1 LAGDRIDRFGDAM
14 SASVRAAKSSSP
26 WYANY
31 APLTGVSDEFVGR
44 DGKPRSSWRNFIE
57 LLDADDSERSLAAAD
72 RRIRDIGVTYRVH
85 GEAGERAWP
94 MSRLP
99 LLIEENDWKEIAAG
113 VAQRASVIEALLA
126 DVYGAGHLVADGIL
140 PAPVVA
146 GSRDYLRPLV
156 GLKPPGGHWMHLY
169 AADLG
174 RGPDGRWW
182 VLGDRAQ
189 APSGAGYALEN
200 RLVMSRAW
208 PARYRSMNVERL
220 APFFRAMRSSLAAAA
235 ERPHPRICL
244 LTPGPYSETY
254 FEQAYLARYLGFL
267 LVEGDDLVVHQGL
280 THVRTIAGLK
290 RADVIWRR
298 VDSDFIDP
306 LELNGQSRLG
316 VPGLISAMRDG
327 HTVVS
332 NAPGSGFAESR
343 ALMSFMPAIANH
355 FLGEDLLMPN
365 IATWWCGD
373 HEAQSSVLANFDSM
387 AIAGAF
393 ANNIP
398 GFEADQQILP
408 ANLSSA
414 ERTRLSDAV
423 KARGLDY
430 VGQEVVRLSTT
441 PVWNDGQLVPRPFV
455 LRVYAAATLDGW
467 HVMPGGFC
475 RITDRPDARAVSMG
489 AGVQSAD
496 VWVLSSKS
504 IVMETLLPATSD
516 IKIRRILG
524 NLPSRAADNLFW
536 YGRYLERAEATL
548 RVVRCL
554 CARSLEMDLS
564 SGGVSKSLAH
574 LGHQL
579 VAWGAVAL
587 ENEGAQPFTIARQAL
602 CDEESYGS
610 GLSGVRMARNAG
622 SIIRERISVDASK
635 LLRMLDTQLTNLGDL
650 MSEAD
655 VFEAV
660 DRALQTLAALA
671 GLEQENMNRNAGWRF
686 LDMGRRTE
694 RAINT
699 CRLARTFAPEDATA
713 DDLDVLLDLID
724 SQITYRSRYLTGV
737 ALAPV
742 RDMVLLDPFNPRSVG
757 FQIEAINQHILAL
770 PALHEDGLLEEPRQ
784 IITKLATEI
793 STSAAGNLETSI
805 ILAFE
810 QKILNFADTVAARYF
825 LRRPEMSVGIG
836 VSGLA

>member
-1 LAGDRIDRFGDAM
+1 M
-14 SASVRAAKSSSP
+14 SAPGLAPKTPGA

-31 APLTGVSDEFVGR
+31 APLPGIPDEFIGP
-44 DGKPRSSWRNFIE
+44 DGKPRSSWRNFLEQI
-57 LLDADDSERSLAAAD
+57 DSSDSERSLAAAA
-72 RRIRDIGVTYRVH
+72 RRIRDIGVSYRVH

-99 LLIEENDWKEIAAG
+99 LLIEEGDWKEIAAG

-126 DVYGAGHLVADGIL
+126 DVYGTGRLVAEGIL
-140 PAPVVA
+140 PAAVVA
-146 GSRDYLRPLV
+146 GSQDYLRPMV
-156 GLKPPGGHWMHLY
+156 DMKPPGGRWMNLY

-220 APFFRAMRSSLAAAA
+220 APFFRALRSSLAKAA
-235 ERPHPRICL
+235 ERTQPRICL

-267 LVEGDDLVVHQGL
+267 LVEGDDLVVHQGR

-316 VPGLISAMRDG
+316 VPGLLSAMRNG
-327 HTVVS
+327 HTAVS
-332 NAPGSGFAESR
+332 NVPGSGFAESR
-343 ALMSFMPAIANH
+343 ALMNFMPAIAQRL
-355 FLGEDLLMPN
+355 LGEDLRMPN

-373 HEAQSSVLANFDSM
+373 RDAHRKVLTNFDSM

-398 GFEADQQILP
+398 GFESDQQVLPGNLP
-408 ANLSSA
+408 AA
-414 ERTRLSDAV
+414 ERARLFDAV
-423 KARGLDY
+423 EERGLDY
-430 VGQEVVRLSTT
+430 VGQEVVRLSTA
-441 PVWNDGQLVPRPFV
+441 PVWNEGDLVPRPFV
-455 LRVYAAATLDGW
+455 LRVFATITPDGW
-467 HVMPGGFC
+467 KVMPGGFC
-475 RITDRPDARAVSMG
+475 RISARPDARAVSMG
-489 AGVQSAD
+489 ENVQSAD
-496 VWVLSSKS
+496 VWVLSSKPV
-504 IVMETLLPATSD
+504 VMETLLPATHD

-554 CARSLEMDLS
+554 CARSLEIDLS
-564 SGGVSKSLAH
+564 SGDASNALAH
-574 LGHQL
+574 LAHQL
-579 VAWGAVAL
+579 VAWGAVSA
-587 ENEGAQPFTIARQAL
+587 ENEAAPILTIVKQAL
-602 CDEESYGS
+602 CDEDVGGS
-610 GLSGVRMARNAG
+610 GLSGVRLARNAG
-622 SIIRERISVDASK
+622 SIIRERISIDASK
-635 LLRMLDTQLTNLGDL
+635 LLRMLDLHLTNMGDL
-650 MSEAD
+650 LSEAD
-655 VFEAV
+655 VFEAA
-660 DRALQTLAALA
+660 DRALQMLAALA

-686 LDMGRRTE
+686 LEMGRRTE

-699 CRLARTFAPEDATA
+699 CRLARTFAAEHASV

-724 SQITYRSRYLTGV
+724 SQITYRSRYLTGI

-742 RDMVLLDPFNPRSVG
+742 RDMVLLDPYNPRSVG
-757 FQIEAINQHILAL
+757 FQIETINQHIATL

-784 IITKLATEI
+784 IVTKLATEI
-793 STSAAGNLETSI
+793 STAAAGNLENSI

-810 QKILNFADTVAARYF
+810 QRIAGFADAVAARYF
-825 LRRPEMSVGIG
+825 LQRPEIAVAMSA
-836 VSGLA
+836 SGLA

>member
-1 LAGDRIDRFGDAM
+1 M
-14 SASVRAAKSSSP
+14 SASVLAPKTSGA

-31 APLTGVSDEFVGR
+31 APLPGIPDEFIGP

-57 LLDADDSERSLAAAD
+57 MIDSDDNERSLAAAD
-72 RRIRDIGVTYRVH
+72 RRIRDIGVSYRVH

-99 LLIEENDWKEIAAG
+99 LLIEESDWKEIVAG
-113 VAQRASVIEALLA
+113 VSQRACVIEALLA
-126 DVYGAGHLVADGIL
+126 DVYGAGRLVADGVL
-140 PAPVVA
+140 PAAVVA

-156 GLKPPGGHWMHLY
+156 DMKPPGGHWMYIY

-189 APSGAGYALEN
+189 SPSGAGYALEN

-208 PARYRSMNVERL
+208 PARYRSMNVERV
-220 APFFRAMRSSLAAAA
+220 APFFRALRSSLAEAA
-235 ERPHPRICL
+235 ERSQPRICL
-244 LTPGPYSETY
+244 LTPGPYSSTY

-316 VPGLISAMRDG
+316 VPGLLSAMRNG
-327 HTVVS
+327 HTAVC

-343 ALMSFMPAIANH
+343 ALMNFMPAIAH
-355 FLGEDLLMPN
+355 HLLGEDLLMPN

-373 HEAQSSVLANFDSM
+373 RGAQRKVFANFDSM

-398 GFEADQQILP
+398 GLEADQQVLP
-408 ANLSSA
+408 GNLSSA
-414 ERTRLSDAV
+414 ERTRLHDAIV
-423 KARGLDY
+423 SRGLDY
-430 VGQEVVRLSTT
+430 VGQEVVRLSTA

-455 LRVYAAATLDGW
+455 LRVFATVTPDGW
-467 HVMPGGFC
+467 KVMPGGFC
-475 RITDRPDARAVSMG
+475 RISARPDARAVSMG
-489 AGVQSAD
+489 EGVQSAD
-496 VWVLSSKS
+496 VWVLSSKPV
-504 IVMETLLPATSD
+504 VMETLLPATDD

-536 YGRYLERAEATL
+536 YGRYLERAEATI

-554 CARSLEMDLS
+554 CARSLEVDLS
-564 SGGVSKSLAH
+564 SGDVSNSLAH
-574 LGHQL
+574 LAHQL
-579 VAWGAVAL
+579 VAWGAVSP
-587 ENEGAQPFTIARQAL
+587 ENEGAQTFTIVRQAL
-602 CDEESYGS
+602 CDEDVNGS
-610 GLSGVRMARNAG
+610 GLSGVRLARNAG

-635 LLRMLDTQLTNLGDL
+635 LLRMLDTQLTNMGEL

-655 VFEAV
+655 VFEAA

-671 GLEQENMNRNAGWRF
+671 GLEQENMNRSAGWRF

-699 CRLARTFAPEDATA
+699 CRLARTFAAEEATA

-724 SQITYRSRYLTGV
+724 SQITYRSRYVTGI

-757 FQIEAINQHILAL
+757 FQIELINQHIATL

-784 IITKLATEI
+784 IIAKLATEI
-793 STSAAGNLETSI
+793 STSVAKDIETSI
-805 ILAFE
+805 ILALA
-810 QKILNFADTVAARYF
+810 QKISNFADAVATRYF
-825 LRRPEMSVGIG
+825 LQRPEIAVGISA
-836 VSGLA
+836 SGLA

>member
-1 LAGDRIDRFGDAM
+1 M
-14 SASVRAAKSSSP
+14 SASGLAPKSP
-26 WYANY
+26 GAWYANY
-31 APLTGVSDEFVGR
+31 APLPGIPDEFIGD
-44 DGKPRSSWRNFIE
+44 DGKPRASWQSFLEQI
-57 LLDADDSERSLAAAD
+57 DADDSERSLAAAA
-72 RRIRDIGVTYRVH
+72 RRIRDIEVSYRVH
-85 GEAGERAWP
+85 GETGERAWP

-99 LLIEENDWKEIAAG
+99 LLIEEGDWKEIAAG

-126 DVYGAGHLVADGIL
+126 DVYGAGRLVADGIV
-140 PAPVVA
+140 PAAVVA
-146 GSRDYLRPLV
+146 GSQDYLRPMV
-156 GLKPPGGHWMHLY
+156 GMKPPGGRWMNLY

-208 PARYRSMNVERL
+208 PACYRSMNVERL
-220 APFFRAMRSSLAAAA
+220 APFFRGLRSSLAEAA
-235 ERPHPRICL
+235 ERSQPRICL

-306 LELNGQSRLG
+306 LELNGRSRLG
-316 VPGLISAMRDG
+316 VPGILSAMRNG
-327 HTVVS
+327 HTAVANV
-332 NAPGSGFAESR
+332 PGSGFAESR
-343 ALMSFMPAIANH
+343 ALMNFMPAIAH
-355 FLGEDLLMPN
+355 HLLGEDLRMPN

-373 HEAQSSVLANFDSM
+373 REAHRKVLASFDSM

-393 ANNIP
+393 GNNIP
-398 GFEADQQILP
+398 GFESEHQVLP
-408 ANLSSA
+408 GNLAPA
-414 ERTRLSDAV
+414 ERARLFDAV
-423 KARGLDY
+423 EARGLDY
-430 VGQEVVRLSTT
+430 VGQEVVRLSTA
-441 PVWNDGQLVPRPFV
+441 PVWNEGELVPRPFV
-455 LRVYAAATLDGW
+455 LRVFATITPDGW
-467 HVMPGGFC
+467 KVMPGGFC
-475 RITDRPDARAVSMG
+475 RISARPDARAVNMG
-489 AGVQSAD
+489 ENVQSAD
-496 VWVLSSKS
+496 VWVLSSKLV
-504 IVMETLLPATSD
+504 VMETLLPANDD
-516 IKIRRILG
+516 IKIRRLLG

-554 CARSLEMDLS
+554 CARSLEIDLS
-564 SGGVSKSLAH
+564 SGDVSKSLAH
-574 LGHQL
+574 LAHQL
-579 VAWGAVAL
+579 VAWGAVSA
-587 ENEGAQPFTIARQAL
+587 ENESAPTLKIVRQAL
-602 CDEESYGS
+602 CDEEANGS
-610 GLSGVRMARNAG
+610 GLSGVRLARNAG
-622 SIIRERISVDASK
+622 SIIRERISIDASK
-635 LLRMLDTQLTNLGDL
+635 LLRMLDSHLTKPGEL
-650 MSEAD
+650 MTEAD
-655 VFEAV
+655 VFEAA
-660 DRALQTLAALA
+660 DRGLQMLAALA
-671 GLEQENMNRNAGWRF
+671 GLEQENMNRSAGWRF

-699 CRLARTFAPEDATA
+699 CRLARTFAAEQATA

-724 SQITYRSRYLTGV
+724 SQITYRSRYVTGI

-757 FQIEAINQHILAL
+757 FQVELINQHIATL

-784 IITKLATEI
+784 IVEKLATEI
-793 STSAAGNLETSI
+793 ATSVAGSLENSI

-810 QKILNFADTVAARYF
+810 QKISSFADAVASRYF
-825 LRRPEMSVGIG
+825 LQRPEIAVGMSA
-836 VSGLA
+836 SGLA

>member
-1 LAGDRIDRFGDAM
+1 MSVPGLAPKTPGA
-14 SASVRAAKSSSP
+14 

-31 APLTGVSDEFVGR
+31 APLPGIPDEFIGR
-44 DGKPRSSWRNFIE
+44 DGKPRSSWRSFLE
-57 LLDADDSERSLAAAD
+57 LIDSDDNERSLAAAA
-72 RRIRDIGVTYRVH
+72 RRIRDIEVSYRVH
-85 GEAGERAWP
+85 GETGERAWP

-99 LLIEENDWKEIAAG
+99 LLIEESDWKEIAAG
-113 VAQRASVIEALLA
+113 VAQRACVIESLLA
-126 DVYGAGHLVADGIL
+126 DVYGAGRLVADGIV
-140 PAPVVA
+140 PAAVVA
-146 GSRDYLRPLV
+146 GSQDYLRPMV
-156 GLKPPGGHWMHLY
+156 EMKPPGGRWMNLY

-220 APFFRAMRSSLAAAA
+220 APFFRALRSSLAEAA
-235 ERPHPRICL
+235 ERSQPRICL
-244 LTPGPYSETY
+244 LTPGPYSATY

-316 VPGLISAMRDG
+316 VPGLLSAMRNG
-327 HTVVS
+327 HTAVS
-332 NAPGSGFAESR
+332 NVPGSGFAESR
-343 ALMSFMPAIANH
+343 ALMNFMPAIAQH
-355 FLGEDLLMPN
+355 LLGEDLLMPN

-373 HEAQSSVLANFDSM
+373 QAAHRKVLANFDSM

-398 GFEADQQILP
+398 GFESEQQVLP
-408 ANLSSA
+408 GNLSPA
-414 ERTRLSDAV
+414 ERARLFDAV
-423 KARGLDY
+423 ESRGLDY
-430 VGQEVVRLSTT
+430 VGQEVVRLSTA
-441 PVWNDGQLVPRPFV
+441 PVWNDGELVPRPFV
-455 LRVYAAATLDGW
+455 LRVFATVTPDGW
-467 HVMPGGFC
+467 KVMPGGFC
-475 RITDRPDARAVSMG
+475 RISARPDARAVSMG
-489 AGVQSAD
+489 ESVQSAD
-496 VWVLSSKS
+496 VWVLSSKPV
-504 IVMETLLPATSD
+504 VMETLLPATHD
-516 IKIRRILG
+516 IKILRILG

-554 CARSLEMDLS
+554 CARSLEIDLS
-564 SGGVSKSLAH
+564 SGDVSKSLAH
-574 LGHQL
+574 LAHQL
-579 VAWGAVAL
+579 VAWGAVSA
-587 ENEGAQPFTIARQAL
+587 ENENAPIFTIVRQAL
-602 CDEESYGS
+602 CDEDVNGS
-610 GLSGVRMARNAG
+610 GLSGVRLARNAG

-635 LLRMLDTQLTNLGDL
+635 LLRMLDTHLSNTSEL
-650 MSEAD
+650 MTEAD
-655 VFEAV
+655 VFEAA
-660 DRALQTLAALA
+660 DRALQMLAALA
-671 GLEQENMNRNAGWRF
+671 GLEQENMNRSAGWLF

-699 CRLARTFAPEDATA
+699 CRLARTFAAEDASA
-713 DDLDVLLDLID
+713 DHLDVLLDLID
-724 SQITYRSRYLTGV
+724 SQITYRSRYVTGI

-757 FQIEAINQHILAL
+757 FQIELINQHISTL

-784 IITKLATEI
+784 IIAKLATEI
-793 STSAAGNLETSI
+793 STSVAGDLEISI

-810 QKILNFADTVAARYF
+810 QKISNFADAVASRYF
-825 LRRPEMSVGIG
+825 LQRPEIAVGMSA
-836 VSGLA
+836 SGLA

>member
-1 LAGDRIDRFGDAM
+1 MNAPVPAHKTPDA
-14 SASVRAAKSSSP
+14 

-31 APLTGVSDEFVGR
+31 APLPGVPDEFIGR
-44 DGKPRSSWRNFIE
+44 DGKPRSVWQNFFASI
-57 LLDADDSERSLAAAD
+57 DAEDSERSLAAAE
-72 RRIRDIGVTYRVH
+72 RRIRDIGVSYRVH
-85 GEAGERAWP
+85 GEAGERTWP

-99 LLIEENDWKEIAAG
+99 LLIEENDWKEIVAG

-126 DVYGAGHLVADGIL
+126 DVYGAGRLVAEGIL
-140 PAPVVA
+140 PAAAVA
-146 GSRDYLRPLV
+146 GNPEYLRPLV
-156 GLKPPGGHWMHLY
+156 GLNPPGGRWMHIY
-169 AADLG
+169 AVDLG

-189 APSGAGYALEN
+189 SPSGAGYALEN
-200 RLVMSRAW
+200 RLVMSRAL

-220 APFFRAMRSSLAAAA
+220 APFFRALRSSLADAA
-235 ERPHPRICL
+235 ERSQPRICL

-267 LVEGDDLVVHQGL
+267 LVEGDDLVVNQGL

-316 VPGLISAMRDG
+316 VPGLLSAMRNG
-327 HTVVS
+327 HTAVCNV
-332 NAPGSGFAESR
+332 PGSGFAESR
-343 ALMSFMPAIANH
+343 ALMSFMPQIANH
-355 FLGEDLLMPN
+355 LLGEDLLMPN

-373 HEAQSSVLANFDSM
+373 REAQRRVLANFEAM

-408 ANLSSA
+408 ASLSPIVRKHLA
-414 ERTRLSDAV
+414 EAV
-423 KARGLDY
+423 EARGLDY
-430 VGQEVVRLSTT
+430 VGQEVVRLSTA

-455 LRVYAAATLDGW
+455 LRVFATATPDGW
-467 HVMPGGFC
+467 HVMSGGFC
-475 RITDRPDARAVSMG
+475 RISARPDARAVSMG
-489 AGVQSAD
+489 EGVQSAD
-496 VWVLSSKS
+496 VWVLSSKPV
-504 IVMETLLPATSD
+504 VMETLLPATD
-516 IKIRRILG
+516 DVQIRRILG

-554 CARSLEMDLS
+554 CARSLDMDLS
-564 SGGVSKSLAH
+564 SGDVSRSLAH
-574 LGHQL
+574 LAHQL
-579 VAWGAVAL
+579 VAWGAVAP
-587 ENEGAQPFTIARQAL
+587 ENEDGQILAIARQAL
-602 CDEESYGS
+602 CDEDAYGS
-610 GLSGVRMARNAG
+610 GLSGVRLARNAG

-635 LLRMLDTQLTNLGDL
+635 LLRKLDAEMTNLGEL
-650 MSEAD
+650 MNEAD
-655 VFEAV
+655 VFEAA

-686 LDMGRRTE
+686 LDMGIRTE

-699 CRLARTFAPEDATA
+699 CRLARTFASEDATA

-724 SQITYRSRYLTGV
+724 SQITYRSRYVTGI

-757 FQIEAINQHILAL
+757 YQIEMINQHISTL
-770 PALHEDGLLEEPRQ
+770 PALHDDGLLEEPRQ
-784 IITKLATEI
+784 IVTRLATEI
-793 STSAAGNLETSI
+793 ATSAAMNIETSV
-805 ILAFE
+805 ILAYE
-810 QKILNFADTVAARYF
+810 QKISNFADAVAARYF
-825 LRRPEMSVGIG
+825 LQRPEISVGINL
-836 VSGLA
+836 SGLA

>member
-1 LAGDRIDRFGDAM
+1 M
-14 SASVRAAKSSSP
+14 SALAPNTPSA

-31 APLTGVSDEFVGR
+31 APLPGIPDEFIGN
-44 DGKPRSSWRNFIE
+44 DGKPRAVWKNFFASIDTE
-57 LLDADDSERSLAAAD
+57 DSERSLAAAE
-72 RRIRDIGVTYRVH
+72 RRIRDIGVSYRVH
-85 GEAGERAWP
+85 GEASERTWP
-94 MSRLP
+94 MSRFP
-99 LLIEENDWKEIAAG
+99 LLIEEGDWKEIVAG

-126 DVYGAGHLVADGIL
+126 DVYGAGQLVAEGVL
-140 PAPVVA
+140 PAAVVA
-146 GSRDYLRPLV
+146 GSQEYLRPLV
-156 GLKPPGGHWMHLY
+156 GLKPPGGRWMQVY
-169 AADLG
+169 AVDLG

-182 VLGDRAQ
+182 VLGDRTQ

-200 RLVMSRAW
+200 RLVMSRAL

-220 APFFRAMRSSLAAAA
+220 APFFRALRSSLTEAA
-235 ERPHPRICL
+235 ERSQPRICL

-306 LELNGQSRLG
+306 LELNGRSRLG
-316 VPGLISAMRDG
+316 VPGLLSAMRHG
-327 HTVVS
+327 HTAVC

-343 ALMSFMPAIANH
+343 ALMSFMPAIAH
-355 FLGEDLLMPN
+355 HLLGEDLRMPN

-373 HEAQSSVLANFDSM
+373 HTAQRKVLANFDST

-398 GFEADQQILP
+398 GFEADQQVLP

-414 ERTRLSDAV
+414 ERQRLFDAV
-423 KARGLDY
+423 EARGLDY
-430 VGQEVVRLSTT
+430 VGQEVVRLSTA
-441 PVWNDGQLVPRPFV
+441 PVWDDGRLVPRPFV
-455 LRVYAAATLDGW
+455 LRVFVTATPDGW
-467 HVMPGGFC
+467 RVMPGGFC
-475 RITDRPDARAVSMG
+475 RISARPDARAVSMG
-489 AGVQSAD
+489 EGVQSAD
-496 VWVLSSKS
+496 VWVLSSKPV
-504 IVMETLLPATSD
+504 VMETLLPATD
-516 IKIRRILG
+516 NIKIQRILG

-554 CARSLEMDLS
+554 CARSLEVDLS
-564 SGGVSKSLAH
+564 AGDVSKSLGH
-574 LGHQL
+574 LAHQL
-579 VAWGAVAL
+579 VAWGAVSP
-587 ENEGAQPFTIARQAL
+587 ENEEASTLAIVQQAL
-602 CDEESYGS
+602 RDEDVYGS
-610 GLSGVRMARNAG
+610 GLSGVRLARNAG

-635 LLRMLDTQLTNLGDL
+635 LLRMLDTQLTNMAELS
-650 MSEAD
+650 SEAD
-655 VFEAV
+655 VFEAA

-699 CRLARTFAPEDATA
+699 CRLARTFASEKATA

-724 SQITYRSRYLTGV
+724 SQITYRSRYVTGI

-742 RDMVLLDPFNPRSVG
+742 RDMVLLDPFNPRSVS
-757 FQIEAINQHILAL
+757 FQIELINQHLLTL

-784 IITKLATEI
+784 IIARLTTEI
-793 STSAAGNLETSI
+793 STAVAGNLKTPA
-805 ILAFE
+805 ILAIE
-810 QKILNFADTVAARYF
+810 QKISSFADAVASRYF
-825 LRRPEMSVGIG
+825 LQRPEISVGISA
-836 VSGLA
+836 SGLA